1 LVDLFGGGSFNI
13 INFLYPGFLA
23 LVVGQLKY
31 KKRVGGNMGG
41 FINFTNQ
48 IGAAVGI
55 SVSMVILGFAGF
67 TEQDLTLPP
76 ITSQPESAL
85 WAIRLVFSLA
95 PLLLMGIGVFTSYQ
109 YKIDAKRHQEI
120 NDAIR
125 AGDANLKNFSDVL

>member
-1 LVDLFGGGSFNI
+1 MFGDLVD
-13 INFLYPGFLA
+13 
-23 LVVGQLKY
+23 VGQLKY

-55 SVSMVILGFAGF
+55 SLSMIILGFAGF

-76 ITSQPESAL
+76 ITAQPESAL

-95 PLLLMGIGVFTSYQ
+95 PLLLMGIGIVVSYQ
-109 YKIDAKRHQEI
+109 YKISEKRHGEI
-120 NDAIR
+120 NEAIR
-125 AGDANLKNFSDVL
+125 LKTENLDKFQDIL